1 MKASA
6 AKTGANGPSWAGATR
21 PGRARVPGYDEV
33 LSLQGTAGNNGV
45 EALLSG
51 GRPLGGSAR
60 PLFEGLFRQDF
71 GSVRLHDDHSLPADL
86 LASATGE
93 HIALSPAVH
102 RLGPPRSAA
111 VLAHELA
118 HVVQQRRG
126 GAPGAVP
133 APALEAD
140 AHQAAAS
147 AVHGVPARVTTA
159 SGVAAMPLSWAEARR
174 GLWNAVPPALQPALR
189 PLATQAAAVV
199 DKVIPPST
207 ELPPSVATVVQSTVA
222 AAQTARTAATP
233 VAAAARR
240 AVADPVRQAAS
251 QAKGTARD
259 VVQRNLGRG
268 KGIALEVSNVAD
280 ILVGLPHM
288 GRDVAY
294 QAVDAGVLS
303 GVVPVERAN
312 QARSAIKQISAPYD
326 MAIAMATKEGLVHID
341 DVTGTPSVGAAVAGK
356 FDSWSGG
363 VDQFASAAGA
373 APEQHLVFTELE
385 IGELESMIGI
395 NVLLSMVGAKE
406 AEVALKL
413 LGALGAFKSLI
424 DLVERG
430 GWVKD
435 AQFWLRLIAV
445 VAAILGLR
453 NARVMGK
460 ITKIIMAAGSL
471 ANAVDP
477 MLQLYKD
484 WKDPAL
490 QADPKRRRTVLFGDL
505 KAVAGVVVM
514 AIKDA
519 VTKGMSGRVPDP
531 GKGAAPAVRSGGA
544 AEPPPAARSSSAARP
559 GQPVEPAPAVH
570 PAPVAE
576 PVPVAHPAPAAEPVS
591 AARPAPVVE
600 PAPAAGLPSAAGT
613 KARPPASVHS
623 IAVKARLRKV
633 AGIELGGAANDN
645 GMRPE
650 RARAAV
656 PAKKTGTDGR
666 AVAQAPFEVIPGG
679 REDIPHA
686 AMSPTASAERPGGPL
701 APGTPTV
708 QPAAMR
714 PAGSA
719 APPPTRRGAG
729 PKAADRKA
737 ATAAEP
743 TAAVEPGATATPTPA
758 KPAPTVTRLPYI
770 PPKERQVTARPTGKT
785 PQSAHDAAALQD
797 RGRRAGNAYPRDP
810 LHHVLPQEF
819 REFFKGR
826 GIDVDDY
833 AVVLSEG
840 EHTATHTMKWNPK
853 WKEWIQANPKAT
865 ADETFAFA
873 RKMVKESKLDDHP
886 LVRYTKSGA
895 LPAAPVR
902 VSEAA
907 GPASESPPQQRVRIA
922 AGVGEPDAASATEHV
937 EEPRDQATKA
947 MVRRLE

>member
-6 AKTGANGPSWAGATR
+6 AKTGANGPDRAEATR

-33 LSLQGTAGNNGV
+33 LSLQGTAGNNGL

-60 PLFEGLFRQDF
+60 PLFEGLFQQDF
-71 GSVRLHDDHSLPADL
+71 GSVRLHEDHSLPADL

-126 GAPGAVP
+126 GAPGAVA

-147 AVHGVPARVTTA
+147 AVRGVPARVTTA

-174 GLWNAVPPALQPALR
+174 GLWNAVPPSLQPALR

-207 ELPPSVATVVQSTVA
+207 ELPTSVATVVQSTVA
-222 AAQTARTAATP
+222 AAQTARTAAAP

-240 AVADPVRQAAS
+240 AVADPARQAAS

-373 APEQHLVFTELE
+373 APAQHLVFTELE

-445 VAAILGLR
+445 VAAVLGLR
-453 NARVMGK
+453 NARAMGK

-471 ANAVDP
+471 ANTVDP

-490 QADPKRRRTVLFGDL
+490 QADPKRRQTVLFGDL

-519 VTKGMSGRVPDP
+519 VAKGMSGRVPDP

-559 GQPVEPAPAVH
+559 AQPVEPVPAAH

-576 PVPVAHPAPAAEPVS
+576 PAPTVHPVSAPEPAAASHPTPAAEP
-591 AARPAPVVE
+591 AAA
-600 PAPAAGLPSAAGT
+600 T
-613 KARPPASVHS
+613 KVRPPASVHS

-650 RARAAV
+650 QARAAV

-679 REDIPHA
+679 RGDIPHA
-686 AMSPTASAERPGGPL
+686 AMSPTASAERPGGPP
-701 APGTPTV
+701 APGMPTV
-708 QPAAMR
+708 QPAAMT
-714 PAGSA
+714 PPVDSA
-719 APPPTRRGAG
+719 APPTRRGAG
-729 PKAADRKA
+729 PKAAGRKA
-737 ATAAEP
+737 ATAAGP
-743 TAAVEPGATATPTPA
+743 TAEVEPAATATPTPA

-819 REFFKGR
+819 REFFQSR

-833 AVVLSEG
+833 AVALSEG
-840 EHTATHTMKWNPK
+840 EHTATHTMKWNLQ

-873 RKMVKESKLDDHP
+873 RKMVKEFKLDDHP

-907 GPASESPPQQRVRIA
+907 GPASESPPEQRVRIA
-922 AGVGEPDAASATEHV
+922 AGVGEPDTASAKEHA
-937 EEPRDQATKA
+937 EELQDQATKA
-947 MVRRLE
+947 MVRRPE